1 MKLEEIMAAAG
12 RHKRARR
19 VGRGRGSGHGK
30 TSSRGQKGFGARTGV
45 DAQMGFEGGQN
56 PTLRRIP
63 KRGFKNTFFAKP
75 VAIVNVCDL
84 ERSFDDGATVDAKAL
99 AELGLIR
106 RADATV
112 KLLGK
117 GELKRKLTVRVD
129 QASKAASDKVA
140 AAGGTLALA
149 EK

>member
-1 MKLEEIMAAAG
+1 MRLEQILAAAG

-30 TSSRGQKGFGARTGV
+30 TSGRGQKGFGARTGA
-45 DAQMGFEGGQN
+45 DSQMGFEGGQN

-63 KRGFKNTFFAKP
+63 KRGFKNTFAKP

-84 ERSFDDGATVDAKAL
+84 ERVFDDGATVDAEAL
-99 AELGLIR
+99 AATGLIR
-106 RADATV
+106 RADVTV

-117 GELKRKLTVRVD
+117 GELKRKLNVRVNR
-129 QASKAASDKVA
+129 ASQKASEKVA

-149 EK
+149 GE